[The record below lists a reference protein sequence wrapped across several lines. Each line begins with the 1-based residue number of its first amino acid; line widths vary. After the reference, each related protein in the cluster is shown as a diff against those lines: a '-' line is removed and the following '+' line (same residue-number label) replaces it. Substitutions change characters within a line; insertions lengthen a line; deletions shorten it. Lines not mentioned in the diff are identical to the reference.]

1 MLIKDILNCIA
12 QDKKVT
18 IIVATHDIDLYKAE
32 RTYTIKDQKIL
43 YDKISNVKNSGISI
57 KRSPQV
63 IRKSIHYYNKKH
75 QRKSSFY
82 TSFIT
87 AIILS
92 IAVFTQ
98 MYMAYYNSTMSDLL
112 NNSFG
117 EVRVYYG
124 LDKLKVYQELTTPIS
139 LTNINKMRNIN
150 GIKSVSPFYE
160 FYGTINNISVVV
172 QSYNNNLFSKTKDTL
187 NKDSQII
194 ISNHLYETI
203 KHKSTIELE
212 TDSKQTI
219 KIGAVLEKQVM
230 NRYSNSGEN
239 IIYFPLEY
247 FKDKDYPVYML
258 LLNIEEDANIDEV
271 YDALKRVDND
281 LTIYSPIGIEQ
292 LKTFNKSIVE
302 KISQFSFI
310 ILLMVFLFIIYDRS
324 KELFQQK
331 KELALLKANGSS
343 SMQTLKILFLRY
355 IKEII
360 LIDIIVSL
368 SICLFIMIFNFKNQ
382 LLILKMILLL
392 ISINIMIIFI
402 PICLSLIL
410 VNKREVI
417 DLLS

>member
-1 MLIKDILNCIA
+1 
-12 QDKKVT
+12 
-18 IIVATHDIDLYKAE
+18 
-32 RTYTIKDQKIL
+32 
-43 YDKISNVKNSGISI
+43 
-57 KRSPQV
+57 
-63 IRKSIHYYNKKH
+63 
-75 QRKSSFY
+75 
-82 TSFIT
+82 
-87 AIILS
+87 
-92 IAVFTQ
+92 

-117 EVRVYYG
+117 EIKVYYG
-124 LDKLKVYQELTTPIS
+124 LDKLKAYQELTTPIS

-160 FYGTINNISVVV
+160 F
-172 QSYNNNLFSKTKDTL
+172 
-187 NKDSQII
+187 
-194 ISNHLYETI
+194 YETI

-331 KELALLKANGSS
+331 K
-343 SMQTLKILFLRY
+343 
-355 IKEII
+355 
-360 LIDIIVSL
+360 
-368 SICLFIMIFNFKNQ
+368 
-382 LLILKMILLL
+382 
-392 ISINIMIIFI
+392 
-402 PICLSLIL
+402 
-410 VNKREVI
+410 
-417 DLLS
+417 

>member
-1 MLIKDILNCIA
+1 
-12 QDKKVT
+12 
-18 IIVATHDIDLYKAE
+18 
-32 RTYTIKDQKIL
+32 
-43 YDKISNVKNSGISI
+43 
-57 KRSPQV
+57 
-63 IRKSIHYYNKKH
+63 
-75 QRKSSFY
+75 
-82 TSFIT
+82 
-87 AIILS
+87 
-92 IAVFTQ
+92 

-117 EVRVYYG
+117 EIKVYYG
-124 LDKLKVYQELTTPIS
+124 LDKLKAYQELTTPIS

-160 FYGTINNISVVV
+160 F
-172 QSYNNNLFSKTKDTL
+172 
-187 NKDSQII
+187 
-194 ISNHLYETI
+194 YETI

-324 KELFQQK
+324 KELFHQK

-417 DLLS
+417 L

>member
-1 MLIKDILNCIA
+1 M
-12 QDKKVT
+12 
-18 IIVATHDIDLYKAE
+18 
-32 RTYTIKDQKIL
+32 
-43 YDKISNVKNSGISI
+43 
-57 KRSPQV
+57 
-63 IRKSIHYYNKKH
+63 
-75 QRKSSFY
+75 
-82 TSFIT
+82 
-87 AIILS
+87 
-92 IAVFTQ
+92 
-98 MYMAYYNSTMSDLL
+98 

-117 EVRVYYG
+117 EIRVYYG
-124 LDKLKVYQELTTPIS
+124 SDKLKVYQELTTPIS

-187 NKDSQII
+187 NKDSQTI

-247 FKDKDYPVYML
+247 FKDKDYPVYMV

-324 KELFQQK
+324 KYMIDQK
-331 KELALLKANGSS
+331 NCFTKRKNLHCLRQMVLHQCRLLKYY
-343 SMQTLKILFLRY
+343 FL
-355 IKEII
+355 
-360 LIDIIVSL
+360 DISKKL
-368 SICLFIMIFNFKNQ
+368 YL
-382 LLILKMILLL
+382 
-392 ISINIMIIFI
+392 
-402 PICLSLIL
+402 
-410 VNKREVI
+410 
-417 DLLS
+417 